1 VEGSN
6 GEEEDLQEVEEDPQ
20 EVEGIQEETQVAE
33 AQEARDP
40 LFQED
45 SWSEEETIPE
55 WQERC
60 HSSLLETELRQ
71 NSL

>member
-6 GEEEDLQEVEEDPQ
+6 GEEEDLQEVEKDPQ
-20 EVEGIQEETQVAE
+20 EEGTQEETQAAE
-33 AQEARDP
+33 AQEAQDP

-45 SWSEEETIPE
+45 SWSEEETIPG
-55 WQERC
+55 WQECC